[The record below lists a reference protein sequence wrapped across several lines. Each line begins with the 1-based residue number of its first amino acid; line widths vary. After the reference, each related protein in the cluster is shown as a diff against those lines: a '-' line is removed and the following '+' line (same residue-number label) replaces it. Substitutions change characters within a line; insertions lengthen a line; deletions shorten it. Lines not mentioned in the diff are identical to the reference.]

1 MDELSV
7 VESVEAGQAPASAAR
22 SVKDI
27 PLGITRGTASD
38 DYHAERSAVSSSQ
51 LKRMLV
57 SPAHFMCGLNEP
69 EESTEAMLFGTV
81 LHGRML
87 ESDSFTERFF
97 ATPKVN
103 RQTKEGK
110 ALAEV
115 YRVEAAGRTMFLA
128 DWLPGIERIVDNA
141 RMHDKARVILGT
153 GEAEVAL
160 AWIDPE
166 TGIKCKV
173 KIDWWHGTRTLAD
186 VKSALDVTR
195 DGFSKACARMQY
207 ALSAA
212 MYCEGVFQVTGEEP
226 EWAFIA
232 CEKEAPNTVAVYRAS
247 DAFLRRG
254 HQDFR
259 RAMRRLAECRSRNHF
274 PMLQGDGDWESIDL
288 PRWA

>member
-7 VESVEAGQAPASAAR
+7 LESVEAGQAPASAAR

-27 PLGITRGTASD
+27 PLGITRGMASD

-87 ESDSFTERFF
+87 ESDSFPTRFF

-115 YRVEAAGRTMFLA
+115 YRVEAAGRTMFPA

-166 TGIKCKV
+166 TGIKCKI
-173 KIDWWHGTRTLAD
+173 KIDWWHDARTLAD
-186 VKSALDVTR
+186 VKSAEDVTFE
-195 DGFSKACARMQY
+195 GFRRSCARLGY

-212 MYCEGVFQVTGEEP
+212 MYCEGVYQLTGEEP

-232 CEKEAPNTVAVYRAS
+232 CEKGRPNTVAVYRAMRP
-247 DAFLRRG
+247 FLERG
-254 HQDFR
+254 RSDFR
-259 RAMRRLAECRSRNHF
+259 RALHRLAECRARGHF
-274 PMLQGDGDWESIDL
+274 PMLQADGEWEDIDL

>member
-7 VESVEAGQAPASAAR
+7 VDSVDAGQAQASAMR

-27 PLGITRGTASD
+27 PPGITRWMKRD
-38 DYHAERSAVSSSQ
+38 DYHAERRAVPSSQ
-51 LKRMLV
+51 LKRMRV
-57 SPAHFMCGLNEP
+57 GPAHFMCGLNEP

-87 ESDSFTERFF
+87 ESDSFTARFF
-97 ATPKVN
+97 AMPKVN

-110 ALAEV
+110 ALAES
-115 YRVEAAGRTMFLA
+115 YRVEAAGRTMFPA

-141 RMHDKARVILGT
+141 RMHDKAREILGT
-153 GEAEVAL
+153 GEAEVVL

-173 KIDWWHGTRTLAD
+173 RVDWWHGPRVLAD
-186 VKSALDVTR
+186 VKSALDVTWE
-195 DGFSKACARMQY
+195 GFSKACARFHY

-212 MYCEGVFQVTGEEP
+212 MYCEGVFQVTGETP

-254 HQDFR
+254 QQDFR
-259 RAMRRLAECRSRNHF
+259 RALRYLAECRSRNHF

>member
-1 MDELSV
+1 
-7 VESVEAGQAPASAAR
+7 
-22 SVKDI
+22 
-27 PLGITRGTASD
+27 
-38 DYHAERSAVSSSQ
+38 
-51 LKRMLV
+51 
-57 SPAHFMCGLNEP
+57 
-69 EESTEAMLFGTV
+69 
-81 LHGRML
+81 
-87 ESDSFTERFF
+87 
-97 ATPKVN
+97 
-103 RQTKEGK
+103 
-110 ALAEV
+110 
-115 YRVEAAGRTMFLA
+115 
-128 DWLPGIERIVDNA
+128 
-141 RMHDKARVILGT
+141 MHDKARVILGT

-212 MYCEGVFQVTGEEP
+212 MYCEGVSQVTGEEP

>member
-7 VESVEAGQAPASAAR
+7 LESVEAGQAPASAAR

-27 PLGITRGTASD
+27 PLGITRGMASD

-87 ESDSFTERFF
+87 ESDSFTTRFF

-115 YRVEAAGRTMFLA
+115 YRVEAAGRTMFPA

-141 RMHDKARVILGT
+141 RMHDKAREILGT

-166 TGIKCKV
+166 TGIKCKI
-173 KIDWWHGTRTLAD
+173 KIDWWHDARTLAE
-186 VKSALDVTR
+186 VKSAEDVTFE
-195 DGFSKACARMQY
+195 GFRRSCARLGY

-212 MYCEGVFQVTGEEP
+212 MYCEGVYQLTGEEP

-232 CEKEAPNTVAVYRAS
+232 CEKGRPNTVAVYRAMRP
-247 DAFLRRG
+247 FLERG
-254 HQDFR
+254 RSDFR
-259 RAMRRLAECRSRNHF
+259 RALHRLAECRARGHF
-274 PMLQGDGDWESIDL
+274 PMLQAEGEWEDIDL

>member
-1 MDELSV
+1 MRFFSSAACSGFDTMRSGKPGTTSGTRSTHSGGFSQFSRNSFRRRAAAAML
-7 VESVEAGQAPASAAR
+7 APAISSAMQ
-22 SVKDI
+22 
-27 PLGITRGTASD
+27 G
-38 DYHAERSAVSSSQ
+38 
-51 LKRMLV
+51 
-57 SPAHFMCGLNEP
+57 
-69 EESTEAMLFGTV
+69 
-81 LHGRML
+81 
-87 ESDSFTERFF
+87 
-97 ATPKVN
+97 
-103 RQTKEGK
+103 
-110 ALAEV
+110 
-115 YRVEAAGRTMFLA
+115 
-128 DWLPGIERIVDNA
+128 
-141 RMHDKARVILGT
+141 
-153 GEAEVAL
+153 AEVAL
-160 AWIDPE
+160 AWIDSE

-173 KIDWWHGTRTLAD
+173 KIDWRHGTRLLAD

-212 MYCEGVFQVTGEEP
+212 MYCEGVSQVTGEEP